1 MSALEQKRNLSY
13 IPGLD
18 GLRGFFC
25 LIIIIAHWQLA
36 LPIAPFGWEGLQMFF
51 ILSGFLITRIL
62 VHEREKHN
70 GFGSYIKA
78 FYLKRTLRIF
88 PLYFLFL
95 IFWGLIRVAL
105 RENELIR
112 LATDDLAQ
120 NWAWYFTYTSNLK
133 SFFNVESLE
142 SPFFIHLWSLAL
154 EEQFYLV
161 MPFMVFFL
169 RGKWL
174 KGVIIAFILI
184 PFITRPLG
192 YYFLTQKHDDVI
204 WAGLLVYRNIFFQ
217 CDAFAL
223 GAAIAVFNL
232 DFIKRPKVWFFSLV
246 AVYIVLVCLNYPAF
260 RNFLPLLLEHA
271 HSTQQVEN
279 VSVFWYINMLGHPE
293 ILPMSN
299 QYLYMMPLINI
310 ACFFLVLCPVQG
322 KSIMTWLF
330 ENNLMVKIGR
340 VTYAMYVFHFALIIF
355 VLKVVTKILGTSQS
369 NINAFLHIP
378 IFIVYL
384 VVLYYLSVFSFK
396 YIEGPFLKL
405 KNKIK

>member
-1 MSALEQKRNLSY
+1 VSELEKKRNLSY

-62 VHEREKHN
+62 VHERERHDS
-70 GFGSYIKA
+70 FGSYIKA

-95 IFWGLIRVAL
+95 IFWGLIRIAL

-192 YYFLTQKHDDVI
+192 YYLLAQKHDDVI

-232 DFIKRPKVWFFSLV
+232 DFIKRPKTWFYSLI
-246 AVYIVLVCLNYPAF
+246 AVYIVLVVLNYPAF
-260 RNFLPLLLEHA
+260 KDFLPLLLEHA

-293 ILPMSN
+293 ILPMGN

-310 ACFFLVLCPVQG
+310 ACFFLVLTPVQG
-322 KSIMTWLF
+322 RSILAWLF
-330 ENNLMVKIGR
+330 ENRLMVNIGR
-340 VTYAMYVFHFALIIF
+340 VTYAMYVFHFALIIL
-355 VLKVVTKILGTSQS
+355 VLKVVTKILGTGQA
-369 NINAFLHIP
+369 NINALLHIP
-378 IFIVYL
+378 IFIGYL